1 MAQAKNLTEKQ
12 KKKKKKRKREN
23 LARAVKP
30 LKDKQGSFM
39 EYINLIKDKFLEL
52 PKKYKIAIGVGVIVI
67 LALIFG

>member
-1 MAQAKNLTEKQ
+1 MAQAKILTEKQ

-23 LARAVKP
+23 VARAIKP

-52 PKKYKIAIGVGVIVI
+52 PKKYQIAIGVGVIVI